1 MRLFFLCTVSL
12 PPCVMLV
19 AALRA
24 RFLPAPAAARLAIA
38 AATVALAAAVVS
50 AGLLPAFGAVT
61 ARWSPLGPDAVAAVS
76 VRFDLVAAVMTVLV
90 AFLGRAVLVFSRN
103 YLAGDPGQARFFGW
117 MGLTLAAVLTLV
129 VAGNLLLFFAA
140 WLATSLCLHRLLL
153 HYPERPGA
161 VFSARKKF
169 VISRLGDLCLVGALV
184 LTVRA
189 YGTWEFDA
197 LFAAAA
203 AGHTAALPA
212 IAAFL
217 AGGAALKSAQFPF
230 HSWLPDTMETPTPV
244 SAFMHAG
251 IVNAGGFLVIRL
263 APLFVHAPGALT
275 LLAVFGT
282 VTAAYGAVV
291 MLAQPSVKRALAYST
306 VAQMGFMLLQCG
318 LGAFAL
324 ALLHIV
330 AHSLYKAHAFLHA
343 GSTVG
348 ATPRAARPLRT
359 SALAL
364 GVLTGGLLVAGA
376 ATLLSV
382 FVPPTE
388 SPVNVFTLILVLAL
402 GYGLARLWSVVPS
415 GTVAMRALFAAG
427 GIGLASLAL
436 HAGSRALFGH
446 LPAPTPAP
454 WVVAGATAVFV
465 ALFFFQSLLWRANA
479 HPLGRALY
487 VHALNGFYVGTVANR
502 LLNRLWPRA
511 GGR

>member
-1 MRLFFLCTVSL
+1 MRPFFLCSVVL
-12 PPCVMLV
+12 PPLV
-19 AALRA
+19 LLSAALRA
-24 RFLPAPAAARLAIA
+24 RSLPAAAAARLS
-38 AATVALAAAVVS
+38 ATATSLALGAAVAS
-50 AGLLPAFGAVT
+50 AVLLLILGPLT
-61 ARWSPLGPDAVAAVS
+61 ARWSPASADAIVGLG
-76 VRFDLVAAVMTVLV
+76 VRFDLVAAVMSVLV
-90 AFLGRAVLVFSRN
+90 TFLGRAVVGFSRS
-103 YLAGDPGQARFFGW
+103 YLAGDPGQARFFSW
-117 MGLTLAAVLTLV
+117 MGLTLSAVLTLV

-153 HYPERPGA
+153 HYPDRAGA

-169 VISRLGDLCLVGALV
+169 VVSRLGDLCLIGALA
-184 LTVRA
+184 LTYRA

-203 AGHTAALPA
+203 SGHTAPLPA
-212 IAAFL
+212 IAACL

-275 LLAVFGT
+275 LLAVLGT
-282 VTAAYGAVV
+282 VTAAFGAVV

-318 LGAFAL
+318 VGAFAL
-324 ALLHIV
+324 ALLHLV

-348 ATPRAARPLRT
+348 LTPRAARPLNT
-359 SALAL
+359 AALAL
-364 GVLTGGLLVAGA
+364 GILTAALLVTCASTA
-376 ATLLSV
+376 LAV
-382 FVPPTE
+382 VVPHTE
-388 SPVNVFTLILVLAL
+388 SGFDVFNLILVLAL
-402 GYGLARLWSVVPS
+402 GYGLARLWSVVPR
-415 GTVAMRALFAAG
+415 GAVAVRAVFAAG

-436 HAGSRALFGH
+436 HMGSRLLFGH

-454 WVVAGATAVFV
+454 WVLAFSAIVFV
-465 ALFFFQSLLWRANA
+465 ALFFFQALLWRANA

-487 VHALNGFYVGTVANR
+487 VHALNGFYVGTIANR
-502 LLNRLWPRA
+502 LLNRLWPRTA
-511 GGR
+511 AR